1 MFKKHCFILAFIL
14 GFVLLVPGLAL
25 SQGLQRKGKVNLQ
38 DTYNPH
44 PEAGDLE
51 LPMPCD
57 LKMLFRVAAVPVDG
71 YLSDM
76 EIRFGC
82 DDCERTGEEFYDR
95 QYVQGI
101 SGPFRLPN
109 LPAAWRNALA
119 KDNTLNDKSIYL
131 VGKYEVSN
139 LQWDAV
145 MGKCPA
151 APDNLPADAAQ
162 PKKLISWYEAVD
174 FSRRYMDW
182 LLENKK
188 ESLPRF
194 LGDTKNIA
202 FLRLPTEREWEYAA
216 KGGHMVS
223 LEALRNEPF
232 FERDKNLPPSDFAVF
247 QAEGTAHSASAPA
260 NIGSKLSN
268 PLGLYDTAGNV
279 AEMVLD
285 PFQFSLG
292 GRLGGSAGGFV
303 RKGGSFLTGLG
314 EIMPGRREEVAFYV
328 ESGPNKARDL
338 GLRLVLS
345 GINTP
350 GGSHPEA
357 LRKEWLA
364 VGERQAFVFDQ
375 SQDPL
380 AEVDR
385 LLAEAKNEQEK
396 AMLMALR
403 NVIKDNNIAIERQQ
417 EKAAAWHIR
426 SAMHTVG
433 SIRNFFIRRKP
444 LNNQLKA
451 MQEQLKSSKDKEQIA
466 KLKKSIDEHKS
477 YVAMLDQAIDTTVGH
492 YRILV
497 EESAAYPKEMFD
509 RQLKLA
515 GEDLKGDDWYS
526 KELATCYQKLSKH
539 LTLLRQGKTK
549 QLSIDALRKDMVS
562 AEYQ

>member
-1 MFKKHCFILAFIL
+1 MFKKVFFILIV
-14 GFVLLVPGLAL
+14 VLLVPGLAQA
-25 SQGLQRKGKVNLQ
+25 QGLQRKGKVSLEN
-38 DTYNPH
+38 TYNPH
-44 PEAGDLE
+44 PQAGDLE

-57 LKMLFRVAAVPVDG
+57 LKMIFRVAAVPVDG

-82 DDCERTGEEFYDR
+82 DDCERPGEEFYDR
-95 QYVQGI
+95 QYVQGV

-109 LPAAWRNALA
+109 FSAAWREALA
-119 KDNTLNDKSIYL
+119 KDTRLKDKALYL
-131 VGKYEVSN
+131 IGKYEVSN

-145 MGKCPA
+145 MGKCSD
-151 APDNLPADAAQ
+151 APDKLPEDAAQ

-182 LLENKK
+182 LLENKRD
-188 ESLPRF
+188 SLPRF
-194 LGDTKNIA
+194 SGDSKNIA

-216 KGGHMVS
+216 KGAHMVS
-223 LEALRNEPF
+223 LEALRNESF
-232 FERDKNLPPSDFAVF
+232 FERDKALPYTDFAVF
-247 QAEGTAHSASAPA
+247 QAEGSAHSASAPA
-260 NIGSKLSN
+260 NIGSKLPN

-357 LRKEWLA
+357 LRKEWLSA
-364 VGERQAFVFDQ
+364 GEAQAFTFDQ

-385 LLAEAKNEQEK
+385 LLGEAKNDKEK
-396 AMLMALR
+396 AMLQALR

-451 MQEQLKSSKDKEQIA
+451 MQEQLKTNKDQKQVA
-466 KLKKSIDEHKS
+466 KLKKSIEEHKA

-515 GEDLKGDDWYS
+515 GEDLKGNDWYS
-526 KELATCYQKLSKH
+526 KELATCYEKLSKH
-539 LTLLRQGKTK
+539 LTLLRQGQAR
-549 QLSIDALRKDMVS
+549 QLTVNALRKDMVS
-562 AEYQ
+562 ADYQ